1 MADLELVRS
10 SQDECEYVH
19 QRLQEYNRPY
29 MDESMDFSF
38 HIEDGGRIVAGIV
51 AESTMDTLE
60 IAFLFVDEA
69 YRSRGLGKRLLLH
82 VEEEAKRKGIERVLL
97 NTYSFQAPGF
107 YRAMGYEELL
117 CIDPC
122 FGKYSQHFFSK
133 MLS

>member
-10 SQDECEYVH
+10 SQEECEYVH
-19 QRLQEYNRPY
+19 TRLQEYNRPY
-29 MDESMDFSF
+29 MDVSMDFSF

-69 YRSRGLGKRLLLH
+69 YRGRGLGKQLLLH
-82 VEEEAKRKGIERVLL
+82 VEDEARRKGMKRVLL

-107 YRAMGYEELL
+107 YRAMGYDELL

-122 FGKYSQHFFSK
+122 FGNCRQHFFSK

>member
-10 SQDECEYVH
+10 SQEECEYVH
-19 QRLQEYNRPY
+19 TRLQEYNRPY

-51 AESTMDTLE
+51 AESTMDTL
-60 IAFLFVDEA
+60 
-69 YRSRGLGKRLLLH
+69 RGLGKQLLLH
-82 VEEEAKRKGIERVLL
+82 AEDEARRKGMKRVLL

-107 YRAMGYEELL
+107 YRAMGYDELL

-122 FGKYSQHFFSK
+122 FGNCRQHFFSK

>member
-1 MADLELVRS
+1 MADFELVRS
-10 SQDECEYVH
+10 SQEECEYVH
-19 QRLQEYNRPY
+19 TRLQEYNRPY

-60 IAFLFVDEA
+60 VAFLFVDEA
-69 YRSRGLGKRLLLH
+69 YRGRGLGKQLLLH
-82 VEEEAKRKGIERVLL
+82 VEDEARRKGMRRVLL

-122 FGKYSQHFFSK
+122 FRKYRQHFFSK